1 MGYVTRIRFHII
13 MLCFDICTLS
23 LLKRITSKGICTM
36 FLMHVQRHV
45 NRPCVVAEIWIAT
58 LHTPNVEAAV
68 GTKKGNFK
76 KIKARF
82 PAKIEWDLTNRPLG
96 PVSCYIELL
105 DTQVFFARSIQW
117 RFLGQI
123 WPWPLQFVQN
133 QPRKVPTLQQN
144 NQKIQSRGVPNNQ
157 NPWPQKKITKMIS
170 ILLMEDIL
178 HQLRLVVFP
187 LFTGFYTSQVVVWD
201 FFHQQYH
208 WLVYHSPGPHI
219 PIYICKF

>member
-1 MGYVTRIRFHII
+1 
-13 MLCFDICTLS
+13 MLKQQLE
-23 LLKRITSKGICTM
+23 
-36 FLMHVQRHV
+36 
-45 NRPCVVAEIWIAT
+45 P
-58 LHTPNVEAAV
+58 
-68 GTKKGNFK
+68 KKVILK

-157 NPWPQKKITKMIS
+157 NPWPPKKITKMIS

-187 LFTGFYTSQVVVWD
+187 IIYRVLYIPGGCLGFLPSTVSLTSLSLPRAPISLSIYVN
-201 FFHQQYH
+201 FNCEYI
-208 WLVYHSPGPHI
+208 PGPSSLGAPWFHFRVSI
-219 PIYICKF
+219 HFPLGV